1 MFRNCKRPRRASLA
15 AVLSSKKNFLKGD
28 KALEISVS
36 KIPEPVGRR
45 ARPEYERF
53 YSVKTLVKPKEHLPG
68 SSAARD
74 PGSDRAKPKRA
85 RGRDNVSSEPP
96 NQPAIG
102 TLARTK
108 SLLLAALRVWELKRG
123 LRE

>member
-1 MFRNCKRPRRASLA
+1 MRREE
-15 AVLSSKKNFLKGD
+15 NFLTGD

-36 KIPEPVGRR
+36 RGLESVRLRDRGEYRRILRVKAPVK
-45 ARPEYERF
+45 
-53 YSVKTLVKPKEHLPG
+53 SKEHLNG
-68 SSAARD
+68 SNAARD
-74 PGSDRAKPKRA
+74 PGSDRAKAKRA
-85 RGRDNVSSEPP
+85 RGRDNVSSEPSI
-96 NQPAIG
+96 QPAVG